1 MLAGPIVH
9 DLNFQ
14 VAQALPWGLVNAVHC
29 NREQAQSCTPRHL
42 PADAEQRPAEGP
54 AAARTWAPA
63 VAMPAVRLSCG
74 LLAVGSDRLSCKTS

>member
-29 NREQAQSCTPRHL
+29 NRDKRK
-42 PADAEQRPAEGP
+42 
-54 AAARTWAPA
+54 AAHQGICLLMLSSGQLRVQLQPGHGLLLLQCLQCAS
-63 VAMPAVRLSCG
+63 AMVV
-74 LLAVGSDRLSCKTS
+74 LAVGSDRLLCKTS